1 MKVTNINANINKQIM
16 IGQMPSPEKQG
27 ITQHTITKDII
38 DHVELSH
45 NELYLVPLY
54 FSIFNSLLT

>member
-16 IGQMPSPEKQG
+16 VGQIPSSEKQG
-27 ITQHTITKDII
+27 ITQHTITMAII
-38 DHVELSH
+38 NHVELSH

-54 FSIFNSLLT
+54 FSMFTSLLT

>member
-1 MKVTNINANINKQIM
+1 MV
-16 IGQMPSPEKQG
+16 GQMPSPEKQG
-27 ITQHTITKDII
+27 ITQHTITMAII